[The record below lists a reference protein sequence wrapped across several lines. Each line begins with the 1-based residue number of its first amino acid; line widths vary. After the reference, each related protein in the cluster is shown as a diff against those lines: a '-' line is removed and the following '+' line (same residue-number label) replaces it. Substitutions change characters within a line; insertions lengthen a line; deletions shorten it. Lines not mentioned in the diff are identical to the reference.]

1 MKIFR
6 LLTAILLLCTT
17 ACEVCFAATSST
29 TPIPSNEIWYT
40 STDGKKIKPDYGDG
54 FKHIAKSHKFKD
66 GKGVIVLK
74 DGVTELKNFSHY
86 YSLKTLIIGDCITS
100 IGFNAFN
107 DCKQLESIEL
117 PDGIT
122 EIDSWA
128 FDGCKSL
135 TTINIPDSIKV
146 IGHNAFEDCS
156 SLTTIIIPNGIT
168 VIDVELF
175 MGCSSLTSVVIPDG
189 VTSIGE
195 NAFKG
200 CSSLESIVIPDG
212 VATIGENAFNGCSS
226 LESVVIP
233 DSVTT
238 IGECAFN
245 GCSSLESITIP
256 DGVTTIGKN
265 AFSHCSSLTS
275 VDIPDSVTTIGEY
288 AFEGCHA
295 IKSVTIGKGV
305 NTIGQYAF
313 AGLGGCL
320 TINSDLIDTIFT
332 ASESAFSSSYFD
344 TIIIGDNITD
354 INSYFFSGYESLKSV
369 TIGKG
374 VKAIHEAAFK
384 GCSNLTSVTIPDN
397 VAEIGNSAFE
407 GCQALTTVKIL
418 GKNTQVGSWAFYNC
432 DNLKELYINNPTPG
446 KWLSNINA
454 YKAFNIKLYVP
465 YKAHYATHK
474 YISDNRLTYLKGNI
488 YGYDFEKDAVVEIQ
502 PYNEI
507 WYEGDNYCET
517 IFGVYLPHKERF
529 GANCINATWDAVTR
543 KGVLVFDGDVTKVG
557 PGAFDEQVIGPILI
571 SSVSLPNSITTL
583 ESEAF
588 HWAGMDSL
596 TIPDNVTSIAINAF
610 DDNGIGEFKG
620 KFATED
626 GAMLIVD
633 NVVIAVAYDDHF
645 TDIVI
650 PEGVT
655 SISQSAFHNNT
666 KITSIT
672 IPESVTG
679 IEIASFLGCTNIKEF
694 KGKYASTDGLCLV
707 VDGVLKAFATGS
719 QVSTYTIPDGV
730 TTIDT
735 SAFNGSQ
742 NLVKVVIP
750 DSVITIE
757 SSAFWGCE
765 KLTTVQMGKNVKVI
779 GDYAFHLCCKLA
791 YITIPQSV
799 TSIGEYAFCGT
810 KLNTVKWRNGTI
822 KVDHNSPWMYTCLD

>member
-17 ACEVCFAATSST
+17 ACEVCFAAASST

-54 FKHIAKSHKFKD
+54 FKHIAKSHKFKN

-86 YSLKTLIIGDCITS
+86 SSLKTLIIGDCITS
-100 IGFNAFN
+100 IDYTTFRA
-107 DCKQLESIEL
+107 CEQLESIEL

-122 EIDSWA
+122 EIGFRA
-128 FDGCKSL
+128 FSDCKSL
-135 TTINIPDSIKV
+135 TTINIPDSIKE
-146 IGHNAFEDCS
+146 IGDSAFEDCS

-175 MGCSSLTSVVIPDG
+175 MGCSSLESVVIPDS

-200 CSSLESIVIPDG
+200 CSSLESVVIPDG
-212 VATIGENAFNGCSS
+212 VTTIGENTFNGCSS
-226 LESVVIP
+226 LTSVVIP

-265 AFSHCSSLTS
+265 AFNGCSSLTS

-305 NTIGQYAF
+305 NTLGQYAF

-320 TINSDLIDTIFT
+320 TINSDLIDTKFS
-332 ASESAFSSSYFD
+332 ASTSAFSSSYFD

-397 VAEIGNSAFE
+397 VAEIGKSAFE

-418 GKNTQVGSWAFYNC
+418 GMNTQVGSWAFYNC
-432 DNLKELYINNPTPG
+432 DNIKELYINNPTPG

-474 YISDNRLTYLKGNI
+474 YISDNRLAYLKGNI

-507 WYEGDNYCET
+507 WYEGDNYCQYRKPDKK
-517 IFGVYLPHKERF
+517 IF
-529 GANCINATWDAVTR
+529 GANCINATWDAVTY

-557 PGAFDEQVIGPILI
+557 KGAFDGQDWINIW
-571 SSVSLPNSITTL
+571 SVSLPNSITTI

-588 HWAGMDSL
+588 HWCSMKSI
-596 TIPDNVTSIAINAF
+596 TIPDNVTSIDINAF
-610 DDNGIGEFKG
+610 NEAYIGEFKG

-626 GAMLIVD
+626 GIMLIVD
-633 NVVIAVAYDDHF
+633 NVVIAVAHNESV

-655 SISQSAFHNNT
+655 SISQYAFEYHT
-666 KITSIT
+666 YLTSIT
-672 IPESVTG
+672 FPESITRIETG
-679 IEIASFLGCTNIKEF
+679 LFNDIIQTPNIKEF
-694 KGKYASTDGLCLV
+694 KGKYATTDGLCLIE
-707 VDGVLKAFATGS
+707 DGVLKAFATGS
-719 QVSTYTIPDGV
+719 QVSTFSIPDEV
-730 TTIDT
+730 TKID
-735 SAFNGSQ
+735 SGAFCNSK
-742 NLVKVVIP
+742 NLVKVIIP
-750 DSVITIE
+750 NSVTTIE
-757 SSAFWGCE
+757 NGAFWGCE
-765 KLTTVQMGKNVKVI
+765 NLTTVQMGKNVEVI
-779 GDYAFHLCCKLA
+779 GDYAFHWCYKLA

-822 KVDHNSPWMYTCLD
+822 KVDHNSPMEGIDLY

>member
-1 MKIFR
+1 MTIFR

-40 STDGKKIKPDYGDG
+40 STDGKKIKPTHGDG

-74 DGVTELKNFSHY
+74 DGVTELKNFEY
-86 YSLKTLIIGDCITS
+86 YSSLKTLIIGDCITS
-100 IGFNAFN
+100 IDFFTFNA
-107 DCKQLESIEL
+107 CKQLESIEL

-122 EIDSWA
+122 EIDSCA
-128 FDGCKSL
+128 FFGCKSL

-146 IGHNAFEDCS
+146 IGHSAFEGCS

-189 VTSIGE
+189 VT
-195 NAFKG
+195 
-200 CSSLESIVIPDG
+200 
-212 VATIGENAFNGCSS
+212 TIGENAFNGCSS

-265 AFSHCSSLTS
+265 AFNGCSSFTS

-320 TINSDLIDTIFT
+320 TINSDLIDTIFA
-332 ASESAFSSSYFD
+332 ASASAFSSSYFD
-344 TIIIGDNITD
+344 TVIIGDNITD
-354 INSYFFSGYESLKSV
+354 INSYFFSGYDSLKSV

-384 GCSNLTSVTIPDN
+384 GCSNLTSITIPDN

-418 GKNTQVGSWAFYNC
+418 GKNTQVGSWAFNNC

-465 YKAHYATHK
+465 YKAHYAIHK
-474 YISDNRLTYLKGNI
+474 YISDNRLAYLKGNI
-488 YGYDFEKDAVVEIQ
+488 YGYNFDKDAVVEIQ

-507 WYEGDNYCET
+507 WYEGDNYCQYGT
-517 IFGVYLPHKERF
+517 PNKEIF

-543 KGVLVFDGDVTKVG
+543 KGVMVFDGDVTKVG
-557 PGAFDEQVIGPILI
+557 YGAFDGQDWINIW
-571 SSVSLPNSITTL
+571 SVSLPNSITTI

-588 HWAGMDSL
+588 HWCSMKSL
-596 TIPDNVTSIAINAF
+596 TIPDNVTSIDINAF
-610 DDNGIGEFKG
+610 ASEAHMGEFKG

-626 GAMLIVD
+626 GTMLIVD
-633 NVVIAVAYDDHF
+633 NVVIAVAHNESV

-655 SISQSAFHNNT
+655 SISQYAFEYHT
-666 KITSIT
+666 YLTSIT
-672 IPESVTG
+672 FPESITRIETG
-679 IEIASFLGCTNIKEF
+679 LFYDIIKTPKIKEF

-707 VDGVLKAFATGS
+707 EDGVLKAFATGS
-719 QVSTYTIPDGV
+719 QISTFTIPDEV
-730 TTIDT
+730 TKIDLG
-735 SAFNGSQ
+735 AFCNSK
-742 NLVKVVIP
+742 NLVKVIIP
-750 DSVITIE
+750 DSVTTIE
-757 SSAFWGCE
+757 NGAFWGCE
-765 KLTTVQMGKNVKVI
+765 NLTTVQMGKNIEVI
-779 GDYAFHLCCKLA
+779 GDYAFHWCYKLA

-822 KVDHNSPWMYTCLD
+822 KVDHNSPMEGTCLY